1 MLVLCTFATLSNPTL
16 IKQSV
21 TMTPTEMLK
30 TDDFD
35 VLVDA
40 IHSILSR
47 AEVNNMVLFDK
58 HPDPDLEVIST
69 PIDWN
74 ISRERV
80 YVIFPLLAFLKQNN
94 QNFPFQRQSP
104 DSDKTIIDAMILAL
118 RRFKI
123 FVEYNHDQMLSLYEE
138 RKETRHTSGD
148 ILGYEFWER
157 LGVKFKQNFRI
168 KLLSILN
175 KILK

>member
-1 MLVLCTFATLSNPTL
+1 
-16 IKQSV
+16 
-21 TMTPTEMLK
+21 MTPTEMLK

-47 AEVNNMVLFDK
+47 TEVNNMVLFDK
-58 HPDPDLEVIST
+58 HLDPDFEVSNA
-69 PIDWN
+69 PFDWN

-94 QNFPFQRQSP
+94 QNFPFQRQSS

-157 LGVKFKQNFRI
+157 LGVKFKQNFSI

>member
-1 MLVLCTFATLSNPTL
+1 
-16 IKQSV
+16 
-21 TMTPTEMLK
+21 MTPTEMLK

-123 FVEYNHDQMLSLYEE
+123 FVEYNHDQMLSLYEK

-157 LGVKFKQNFRI
+157 LGVKFRQ
-168 KLLSILN
+168 KL
-175 KILK
+175 

>member
-1 MLVLCTFATLSNPTL
+1 
-16 IKQSV
+16 
-21 TMTPTEMLK
+21 MTPTEMLK

-35 VLVDA
+35 MLVDA

-47 AEVNNMVLFDK
+47 AEVNNMVLFYK
-58 HPDPDLEVIST
+58 QLDPDLEVISS

-118 RRFKI
+118 TRFKI
-123 FVEYNHDQMLSLYEE
+123 FVEYNHDQMLSLYEK
-138 RKETRHTSGD
+138 RKETRHASGD

-157 LGVKFKQNFRI
+157 LGVKFKQ
-168 KLLSILN
+168 KL
-175 KILK
+175 

>member
-1 MLVLCTFATLSNPTL
+1 
-16 IKQSV
+16 
-21 TMTPTEMLK
+21 MTPTEMLK

-40 IHSILSR
+40 IQSILSR

-123 FVEYNHDQMLSLYEE
+123 FVEYDHDQMLSLYEK
-138 RKETRHTSGD
+138 RKETRHTSGN
-148 ILGYEFWER
+148 ILGFEFWEG
-157 LGVKFKQNFRI
+157 LGVKFER
-168 KLLSILN
+168 
-175 KILK
+175 

>member
-1 MLVLCTFATLSNPTL
+1 
-16 IKQSV
+16 
-21 TMTPTEMLK
+21 MTPTEMLK

-40 IHSILSR
+40 IYGILSR
-47 AEVNNMVLFDK
+47 ANVKNMLLFDK
-58 HPDPDLEVIST
+58 DLDSDFDVSST

-94 QNFPFQRQSP
+94 QNFPFQRQSS

-138 RKETRHTSGD
+138 RKETRHTSGN
-148 ILGYEFWER
+148 ILGFEFWEG
-157 LGVKFKQNFRI
+157 LGVKFER
-168 KLLSILN
+168 
-175 KILK
+175 

>member
-1 MLVLCTFATLSNPTL
+1 
-16 IKQSV
+16 
-21 TMTPTEMLK
+21 MTPTEMLK
-30 TDDFD
+30 TNDFD

-40 IHSILSR
+40 IHSILAR

-123 FVEYNHDQMLSLYEE
+123 FVEYDHDQMLSLYEK

>member
-16 IKQSV
+16 IEQSG

-40 IHSILSR
+40 IHGILSR
-47 AEVNNMVLFDK
+47 ANVKNMVLFDK
-58 HPDPDLEVIST
+58 DLDPDFDVSST

-80 YVIFPLLAFLKQNN
+80 YVIFPLLAFLKHNN
-94 QNFPFQRQSP
+94 PNFPFQRQSP

-123 FVEYNHDQMLSLYEE
+123 FVEYNHDQMLSLYEK

-157 LGVKFKQNFRI
+157 LGVKFRQ
-168 KLLSILN
+168 KL
-175 KILK
+175 

>member
-1 MLVLCTFATLSNPTL
+1 
-16 IKQSV
+16 
-21 TMTPTEMLK
+21 MTPTEMLK

-123 FVEYNHDQMLSLYEE
+123 FVEYDHDQMLSLYEK

>member
-1 MLVLCTFATLSNPTL
+1 
-16 IKQSV
+16 
-21 TMTPTEMLK
+21 
-30 TDDFD
+30 
-35 VLVDA
+35 
-40 IHSILSR
+40 
-47 AEVNNMVLFDK
+47 MVLFDK

-123 FVEYNHDQMLSLYEE
+123 FVEYDHDQMLSLYEK
-138 RKETRHTSGD
+138 RKETRHTSGN
-148 ILGYEFWER
+148 ILGFEFWEG
-157 LGVKFKQNFRI
+157 LGVKFER
-168 KLLSILN
+168 
-175 KILK
+175 

>member
-1 MLVLCTFATLSNPTL
+1 
-16 IKQSV
+16 
-21 TMTPTEMLK
+21 MTPTEMLK
-30 TDDFD
+30 TNDFD

-123 FVEYNHDQMLSLYEE
+123 FVEYDHDQMLSLYEK

>member
-1 MLVLCTFATLSNPTL
+1 
-16 IKQSV
+16 
-21 TMTPTEMLK
+21 MTPTEMLK

-35 VLVDA
+35 MLVDA

-58 HPDPDLEVIST
+58 HLDPDFEVSSAR
-69 PIDWN
+69 IDWN

-94 QNFPFQRQSP
+94 QNFPFQRQSS

-138 RKETRHTSGD
+138 RKETRHTSGN
-148 ILGYEFWER
+148 ILGFEFWEG
-157 LGVKFKQNFRI
+157 LGVKFER
-168 KLLSILN
+168 
-175 KILK
+175 

>member
-1 MLVLCTFATLSNPTL
+1 
-16 IKQSV
+16 
-21 TMTPTEMLK
+21 MTPAEMLM

-40 IHSILSR
+40 IHGILSR
-47 AEVNNMVLFDK
+47 AKVKNMALFDK
-58 HPDPDLEVIST
+58 QLDRDFEFYST

-80 YVIFPLLAFLKQNN
+80 YIIFPLLAFLKHNN
-94 QNFPFQRQSP
+94 PNFPFQRQSS

-118 RRFKI
+118 RKFKV
-123 FVEYNHDQMLSLYEE
+123 FVEYNHDQMLSLYEK

-157 LGVKFKQNFRI
+157 LGVKFKQ
-168 KLLSILN
+168 KL
-175 KILK
+175 

>member
-1 MLVLCTFATLSNPTL
+1 
-16 IKQSV
+16 
-21 TMTPTEMLK
+21 MTPTEMLK

>member
-1 MLVLCTFATLSNPTL
+1 
-16 IKQSV
+16 
-21 TMTPTEMLK
+21 MTPTEMLK

-40 IHSILSR
+40 IQSILSR

-123 FVEYNHDQMLSLYEE
+123 FVEYDHDQMLSLYEK

>member
-1 MLVLCTFATLSNPTL
+1 
-16 IKQSV
+16 
-21 TMTPTEMLK
+21 MTPTEMLK

-123 FVEYNHDQMLSLYEE
+123 FVEYDHDQMLSLYEK
-138 RKETRHTSGD
+138 RKETRHTTCD
-148 ILGYEFWER
+148 ILGYEFWEK
-157 LGVKFKQNFRI
+157 LGIKFKQ
-168 KLLSILN
+168 KL
-175 KILK
+175 